1 MGDDTGRVGGSSWG
15 STCDPPFSGS
25 NNNWYSSEANP
36 GCCIHSGPGG
46 VEHPDGG
53 GGAIK
58 DPSPESRTPSGGTEV
73 PQVLLCAASETAAVR
88 RVRGRTA
95 AVALRSLGRK
105 LRAGVEPGVL
115 RVSLKHVQELPL
127 LQPP

>member
-1 MGDDTGRVGGSSWG
+1 MEAPPGAGRVTLLFWDLIITG
-15 STCDPPFSGS
+15 TPPRQTRAVAFTRALEVWSILTE
-25 NNNWYSSEANP
+25 W
-36 GCCIHSGPGG
+36 
-46 VEHPDGG
+46 GG
-53 GGAIK
+53 GIK

-73 PQVLLCAASETAAVR
+73 PQVLLCAASETAAVC
-88 RVRGRTA
+88 RVRGGTA

-105 LRAGVEPGVL
+105 LRAGVESGVL